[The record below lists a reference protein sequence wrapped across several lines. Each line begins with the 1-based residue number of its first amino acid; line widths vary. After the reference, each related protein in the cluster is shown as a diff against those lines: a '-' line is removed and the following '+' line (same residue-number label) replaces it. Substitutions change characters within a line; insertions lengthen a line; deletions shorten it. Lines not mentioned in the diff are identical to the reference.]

1 MTPSRAR
8 AVLLALVTLAILG
21 LAHTATVEP
30 PPVPA
35 GNVTDIILHKETIA
49 ALRRGEPY
57 YPAVGT
63 QLRRYSYPSLSVFNW
78 RTPLH
83 YRLLAMLSIRGSE
96 WLMKGLALLAVGLA
110 GWALAPRSRG
120 LSAAA
125 IISLLG
131 AMLLPLFSRD
141 AVLLA
146 EIWTGILIALSIA
159 AYYRERWVAGAL
171 LGTTAVFMRELAAP
185 YAFVCGL
192 LAIAA
197 RRRAETRVWIV
208 GGIAYAAYFLIHAL
222 SASHHMRATDLRH
235 QQSWVQFQG
244 LTFILL
250 TLRDYGWLM
259 FFQKPITPLSCA
271 FGLGALA
278 APSMPPQ
285 VKCSLALYVL
295 FFGIVGQWFNYYW
308 GFVSTP
314 IWGYAFLHGVEGLK
328 FLLTRARVTTA
339 E

>member
-1 MTPSRAR
+1 VTPGRAR
-8 AVLLALVTLAILG
+8 GALLALVTLAILG

-35 GNVTDIILHKETIA
+35 GNVTDIILHRETIA
-49 ALRRGEPY
+49 TLRRGESY
-57 YPAVGT
+57 YAAVGT
-63 QLRRYSYPSLSVFNW
+63 ELRRYGYPSLSVFNW

-83 YRLLAMLSIRGSE
+83 YRLVAMLSIRRSE

-120 LSAAA
+120 LAAA
-125 IISLLG
+125 AMISLLG
-131 AMLLPLFSRD
+131 AMLLPLFSYD

-146 EIWTGILIALSIA
+146 EIWTGILIALSLA
-159 AYYRERWVAGAL
+159 AYYRQRWVAGAL

-185 YAFVCGL
+185 YALVCGL

-197 RRRAETRVWIV
+197 RRRAETWVWIV
-208 GGIAYAAYFLIHAL
+208 GGIGYAVYFSVHAF
-222 SASHHMRATDLRH
+222 SASHHMQATDLRH
-235 QQSWVQFQG
+235 QHSWVQFQG

-250 TLRDYGWLM
+250 TLRNYGWLM

-271 FGLGALA
+271 FGLAAMA

-285 VKCSLALYVL
+285 LKYSLAIYVL
-295 FFGIVGQWFNYYW
+295 FFGIVGQSFNYYW
-308 GFVSTP
+308 GFLTTP
-314 IWGYAFLHGVEGLK
+314 IWGYAFLHSVEGLK
-328 FLLTRARVTTA
+328 FLLTRARRVT
-339 E
+339 